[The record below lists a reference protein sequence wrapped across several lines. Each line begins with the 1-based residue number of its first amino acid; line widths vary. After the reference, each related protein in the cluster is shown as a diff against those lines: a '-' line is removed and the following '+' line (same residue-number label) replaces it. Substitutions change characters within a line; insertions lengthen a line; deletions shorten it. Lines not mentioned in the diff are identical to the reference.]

1 MDVSSTGDRI
11 LSHLLNLA
19 GPSPPF
25 LPVSVPMANISAVG
39 TAVGY
44 FSMIPLT
51 PPYSLAMANFR
62 RLLGDRIP
70 SLSIPLKLPIYAI
83 WTTSTPPCGE
93 YLSSGNGSR

>member
-1 MDVSSTGDRI
+1 MNVSNRRSR
-11 LSHLLNLA
+11 LSVLA
-19 GPSPPF
+19 VPSPPF

-39 TAVGY
+39 TAACY
-44 FSMIPLT
+44 FSIIPLT
-51 PPYSLAMANFR
+51 PPCPLAMANFGW
-62 RLLGDRIP
+62 LGDRIP